1 MRRGILWGLLIGLLI
16 TPTIADAAIYGWRD
30 AQGVAHYVSDVEDVP
45 LEYREQVIKVVK
57 DIPLAPLPVSPTEGS
72 SARAEEGAA
81 PAPERVSVPVETSYE
96 WGYRA
101 GLDATAGASQTPPV
115 SIVQN
120 FQFAESAPAAPYY
133 YYYPFGPFGFFGPVL
148 GRSHF
153 RPHRPFQPLKP
164 AMGSTF
170 IQGPAGPPPLGAP
183 GPPPVSFI
191 RR

>member
-1 MRRGILWGLLIGLLI
+1 MRRGIFWGLWIGLLIG
-16 TPTIADAAIYGWRD
+16 PTVADAAIYGWRD
-30 AQGVAHYVSDVEDVP
+30 GQGVAHYVNDPEDVP
-45 LEYREQVIKVVK
+45 LEYRAQVIKVVK
-57 DIPLAPLPVSPTEGS
+57 DIPLPPLLASSSEGS
-72 SARAEEGAA
+72 PARAEEAAA
-81 PAPERVSVPVETSYE
+81 PAPASVSVPVETSYE

-101 GLDATAGASQTPPV
+101 GLDAAGASQDPSVT

-120 FQFAESAPAAPYY
+120 VQVVESPPPPYF
-133 YYYPFGPFGFFGPVL
+133 YYPFGPFGLFGPVL

-153 RPHRPFQPLKP
+153 RPHRPFQPFKP
-164 AMGSTF
+164 AMGSPF

>member
-1 MRRGILWGLLIGLLI
+1 MRRGAFWGLLIGLLI
-16 TPTIADAAIYGWRD
+16 GPTVAGAAIYGWRD
-30 AQGVAHYVSDVEDVP
+30 AQGVAHYVSDAEDVP
-45 LEYREQVIKVVK
+45 LEYRQQVIMVVK
-57 DIPLAPLPVSPTEGS
+57 DIPLPPLPVSSTEGS
-72 SARAEEGAA
+72 SVRAEEAAA

-101 GLDATAGASQTPPV
+101 GLDAAAGAPQAPPV

-133 YYYPFGPFGFFGPVL
+133 YYPFGPFGLFGPVL
-148 GRSHF
+148 GRGQFHPR
-153 RPHRPFQPLKP
+153 RPIRPMLGTPFL
-164 AMGSTF
+164 
-170 IQGPAGPPPLGAP
+170 QGPAGPPPLGAP